1 MKVHIKHIQEA
12 IVHQD
17 QGNCILI
24 LIQRRKP
31 GMVDVE
37 DHLTRL
43 VVLAEKII
51 KVPRVLIHIL
61 QM

>member
-1 MKVHIKHIQEA
+1 MKVHIKRIQEA

-31 GMVDVE
+31 GTVDVE